1 MKILMTGP
9 NNDPAKSLGGIVT
22 VINMILNNK
31 SHPTDFFDRDLGSSG
46 KLKTWWRKV
55 NQFRQS
61 ISKERYDLIHFH
73 FSFDKKSVVREFI
86 YLYLA
91 KKKGIPFIVHFHGG
105 SLAYQKSHSWMV
117 GWLLAAANQLIVLN
131 EDEKE
136 SIQRLYQVAPEKVL
150 ILRNCIDFGE
160 IPSFTRADSAAY
172 NRIIYFGRLHMP
184 KGLKEIVEAL
194 KILKAKQI
202 PFKMEVYGSGPDEA
216 WFLDALK
223 EHVGD
228 AFEYKGVVWG
238 KEKWH
243 SLNNSDIFLLPSHGE
258 GMPMALLEAMALGKT
273 VVVSDVDAF
282 KKVVIDKENGFL
294 ARQRSADDLARSLEL
309 VLLNP
314 ADQQEVGK
322 KAKQT
327 IEKEYSSD
335 YYIKSLGS
343 VYNSLLANAIS

>member
-31 SHPTDFFDRDLGSSG
+31 SHPTDFFDRDLGSGG
-46 KLKTWWRKV
+46 KLRTWYRKV
-55 NQFRQS
+55 RQFRQT
-61 ISKERYDLIHFH
+61 ISRERYDLIHFH
-73 FSFDKKSVVREFI
+73 FAFDKKSVTREFI

-91 KKKGIPFIVHFHGG
+91 QKKGIPFIVHFHGG
-105 SLAYQKSHSWMV
+105 ALAYQKSNSWMV
-117 GWLLAAANQLIVLN
+117 KWMLVTASQLIVLN

-136 SIQRLYQVAPEKVL
+136 SIQRLYQVPPEKVL
-150 ILRNCIDFGE
+150 ILRNCIDLGE
-160 IPSFTRADSAAY
+160 IPSFTGSSSGQH

-202 PFKMEVYGSGPDEA
+202 PFKLDVYGSGPDES
-216 WFLDALK
+216 WFLNALK

-228 AFEYKGVVWG
+228 SFEYKGVVWG

-243 SLNNSDIFLLPSHGE
+243 SLNDSDIFLLPSHGE

-282 KKVVIDKENGFL
+282 KKVVIDQENGFL

-309 VLLNP
+309 VLKDP
-314 ADQQEVGK
+314 AKQQEVGQ
-322 KAKQT
+322 KAKKT
-327 IEKEYSSD
+327 IEKDYSSD

-343 VYNSLLANAIS
+343 VYNSLLANAIR